1 MEFYILV
8 ENIKYMRYIRNFI
21 NRRKIT
27 KEYLFKSKELLDNV
41 NGYSLDKKQRLAV
54 IDSSDSALLLAG
66 AGSGKTLTIV
76 GKIRYLIE
84 MLKIKKEDILCI
96 SFTNDS
102 VNSLKNAL
110 LKNYN
115 YDIDVFTFHKLALNI
130 LKDNKN
136 IVNIASSDELDYII
150 TEYFYSN
157 FSGLNILEKK
167 EDRGLAIMPKQVYI
181 YGDSLLKATMP
192 DEGYHYHF
200 HYDEVLQR
208 YPERRTQVVNRSKM
222 GATISKG
229 ESLVQHDLD
238 RGLEADYA
246 LVAYGGNDSDYDW
259 AAIDADPAGN
269 HHPRTE
275 LSAFREKLRHTVTM
289 LREKGIQP
297 VLMSLPPIDAT
308 RYLAFICR
316 DGLRKER
323 IMDWL
328 GDVQMIYRHQEM
340 YSDAVTQLAYA
351 EDLPLIPV
359 REEFLNDHKLMRLIA
374 ADGIHLT
381 MPGYERLF
389 DTLADWLRVRV

>member
-1 MEFYILV
+1 
-8 ENIKYMRYIRNFI
+8 
-21 NRRKIT
+21 
-27 KEYLFKSKELLDNV
+27 
-41 NGYSLDKKQRLAV
+41 
-54 IDSSDSALLLAG
+54 
-66 AGSGKTLTIV
+66 
-76 GKIRYLIE
+76 
-84 MLKIKKEDILCI
+84 
-96 SFTNDS
+96 
-102 VNSLKNAL
+102 
-110 LKNYN
+110 
-115 YDIDVFTFHKLALNI
+115 
-130 LKDNKN
+130 
-136 IVNIASSDELDYII
+136 
-150 TEYFYSN
+150 
-157 FSGLNILEKK
+157 
-167 EDRGLAIMPKQVYI
+167 MPKQVYI

-259 AAIDADPAGN
+259 VAIDADPAGN

-328 GDVQMIYRHQEM
+328 GD
-340 YSDAVTQLAYA
+340 
-351 EDLPLIPV
+351 DLPASGDVLRCGDPTGLCRRPAPDSGAGGV
-359 REEFLNDHKLMRLIA
+359 PQRPQADAAHRRRRHPFDHARL
-374 ADGIHLT
+374 
-381 MPGYERLF
+381 
-389 DTLADWLRVRV
+389 

>member
-1 MEFYILV
+1 
-8 ENIKYMRYIRNFI
+8 
-21 NRRKIT
+21 
-27 KEYLFKSKELLDNV
+27 
-41 NGYSLDKKQRLAV
+41 
-54 IDSSDSALLLAG
+54 
-66 AGSGKTLTIV
+66 
-76 GKIRYLIE
+76 
-84 MLKIKKEDILCI
+84 
-96 SFTNDS
+96 
-102 VNSLKNAL
+102 
-110 LKNYN
+110 
-115 YDIDVFTFHKLALNI
+115 
-130 LKDNKN
+130 
-136 IVNIASSDELDYII
+136 
-150 TEYFYSN
+150 
-157 FSGLNILEKK
+157 
-167 EDRGLAIMPKQVYI
+167 MPKQVYI

-229 ESLVQHDLD
+229 ESLVQHDLN

-275 LSAFREKLRHTVTM
+275 LPAFREKLRHTVTM

-297 VLMSLPPIDAT
+297 VLMSLPPIAAT

-351 EDLPLIPV
+351 EGLSCWLRVLDGTPYLFSDAQCAVI
-359 REEFLNDHKLMRLIA
+359 EKLMREGICRSIWRGVMDPSFCGRQVFIDSGPGKTSSAAVAAENIA
-374 ADGIHLT
+374 ALKRPGHRVFRRFAKRILEPENRSDGLRGPRYYDRSDCGIYRTATWYASIRMHSDRT
-381 MPGYERLF
+381 IGFEFTNREN
-389 DTLADWLRVRV
+389 TLANFSADGALLFMQHGRE

>member
-1 MEFYILV
+1 
-8 ENIKYMRYIRNFI
+8 
-21 NRRKIT
+21 
-27 KEYLFKSKELLDNV
+27 
-41 NGYSLDKKQRLAV
+41 
-54 IDSSDSALLLAG
+54 
-66 AGSGKTLTIV
+66 
-76 GKIRYLIE
+76 
-84 MLKIKKEDILCI
+84 
-96 SFTNDS
+96 
-102 VNSLKNAL
+102 
-110 LKNYN
+110 
-115 YDIDVFTFHKLALNI
+115 
-130 LKDNKN
+130 
-136 IVNIASSDELDYII
+136 
-150 TEYFYSN
+150 
-157 FSGLNILEKK
+157 
-167 EDRGLAIMPKQVYI
+167 MPKQVYI

-229 ESLVQHDLD
+229 ESLVQHDLN

-259 AAIDADPAGN
+259 AAIDADPAGD
-269 HHPRTE
+269 HRPRTE
-275 LSAFREKLRHTVTM
+275 LPAFREKLRHTVTM
-289 LREKGIQP
+289 LRERGIQP
-297 VLMSLPPIDAT
+297 VLMSLPPIDAA

-351 EDLPLIPV
+351 EGLPLIPV
-359 REEFLNDHKLMRLIA
+359 REEFLNDHRLMRLTA

-389 DTLADWLRVRV
+389 DTLADWLRIRV